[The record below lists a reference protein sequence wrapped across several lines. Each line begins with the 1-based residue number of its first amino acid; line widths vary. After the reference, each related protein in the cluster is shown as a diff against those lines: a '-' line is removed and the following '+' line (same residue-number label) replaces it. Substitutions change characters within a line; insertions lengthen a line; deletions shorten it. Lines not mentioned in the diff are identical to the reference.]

1 MTAPSGPTPTPSS
14 RTPLEPLGQTTRIT
28 NRTITLR
35 KDRTMK
41 SPGKIA
47 MLTAAALVGVGILS
61 GCSSSSGGGDDGKV
75 NLVVAPVL
83 PGATADALKS
93 LHDRVAQFEK
103 KYPDIKVKAIE
114 YQWTGTTFAAEL
126 AGGTL
131 PDVFNVPFTDSKT
144 LANNGQLADITKYFK
159 QTPTADKWNKNVLD
173 VATGNDGK
181 IYGIPWGPY
190 AMALSYNRDIFT
202 KAGLDPDKPPTTLDE
217 IQQDAKTIAAK
228 VPGVAGYMQMTEDNT
243 GGWELATLTQ
253 SLGGKLEKVASD
265 GKVTVTADNPQTKQ
279 ALAWLKKLRWGD
291 NSMGSNFLFDWS
303 GINQAFAS
311 GQIAMY
317 MSGSDV
323 IGSLMQ
329 ANGFDQKKYGVTTF
343 PLASSASAGI
353 LSGGNVDVVN
363 VKDSPEQVA
372 AAVKWINFYRTEP
385 TVDKTA
391 AINNAKTLAKGDQ
404 AVNAPT
410 LPVFDKATWEQNQ
423 EWIKPYDNIPV
434 ENLKPFND
442 NIFNQKISPEP
453 PSHTQDLY
461 GALDSVVQAVLTD
474 QNADVDTLL
483 KGVDTKVQALVDAD
497 GK

>member
-1 MTAPSGPTPTPSS
+1 
-14 RTPLEPLGQTTRIT
+14 
-28 NRTITLR
+28 
-35 KDRTMK
+35 MK
-41 SPGKIA
+41 SPAKIA
-47 MLTAAALVGVGILS
+47 VLAAAALAGVGILS
-61 GCSSSSGGGDDGKV
+61 GCSSNSGGSGDGQV

-83 PGATADALKS
+83 PGATADALTA
-93 LHDRVAQFEK
+93 LHDRVKQFEK

-159 QTPTADKWNKNVLD
+159 QTSTADKWNKNVLD
-173 VATGNDGK
+173 VATGDDGK
-181 IYGIPWGPY
+181 VYGIPWGPY

-202 KAGLDPDKPPTTLDE
+202 RAGLDPDKPPTTLDE
-217 IQQDAKTIAAK
+217 IEQDAKTISQK
-228 VPGVAGYMQMTEDNT
+228 LPGVAGYMQMTKDNT

-253 SLGGKLEKVASD
+253 ALGGHLEKVGSD
-265 GKVTVTADNPQTKQ
+265 GKVTVTADNAKTKQ
-279 ALAWLKKLRWGD
+279 ALNWLKALRWND
-291 NSMGSNFLFDWS
+291 DAMGSNFLFDWS
-303 GINQAFAS
+303 GINEAFAS
-311 GQIAMY
+311 GKVAMY

-343 PLASSASAGI
+343 PLASNASAGI

-363 VKDSPEQVA
+363 VKDSPEQIA
-372 AAVKWINFYRTEP
+372 AAVKWIDFYRTQP
-385 TVDKTA
+385 TVDKSA
-391 AINNAKTLAKGDQ
+391 AVKNAKTLAKGDQ

-410 LPVFDKATWEQNQ
+410 LPVFDKATWQKNQ

-434 ENLKPFND
+434 ENLKPFTD
-442 NIFNQKISPEP
+442 GIFDQKISPEP

-461 GALDSVVQAVLTD
+461 GALDPVVQAVLTD
-474 QNADVDTLL
+474 KNADVDSML
-483 KGVDTKVQALVDAD
+483 KAVDTKIQALVDAD

>member
-1 MTAPSGPTPTPSS
+1 
-14 RTPLEPLGQTTRIT
+14 
-28 NRTITLR
+28 
-35 KDRTMK
+35 
-41 SPGKIA
+41 
-47 MLTAAALVGVGILS
+47 
-61 GCSSSSGGGDDGKV
+61 
-75 NLVVAPVL
+75 
-83 PGATADALKS
+83 
-93 LHDRVAQFEK
+93 
-103 KYPDIKVKAIE
+103 
-114 YQWTGTTFAAEL
+114 
-126 AGGTL
+126 
-131 PDVFNVPFTDSKT
+131 
-144 LANNGQLADITKYFK
+144 
-159 QTPTADKWNKNVLD
+159 
-173 VATGNDGK
+173 
-181 IYGIPWGPY
+181 
-190 AMALSYNRDIFT
+190 
-202 KAGLDPDKPPTTLDE
+202 
-217 IQQDAKTIAAK
+217 
-228 VPGVAGYMQMTEDNT
+228 
-243 GGWELATLTQ
+243 
-253 SLGGKLEKVASD
+253 
-265 GKVTVTADNPQTKQ
+265 
-279 ALAWLKKLRWGD
+279 
-291 NSMGSNFLFDWS
+291 
-303 GINQAFAS
+303 
-311 GQIAMY
+311 